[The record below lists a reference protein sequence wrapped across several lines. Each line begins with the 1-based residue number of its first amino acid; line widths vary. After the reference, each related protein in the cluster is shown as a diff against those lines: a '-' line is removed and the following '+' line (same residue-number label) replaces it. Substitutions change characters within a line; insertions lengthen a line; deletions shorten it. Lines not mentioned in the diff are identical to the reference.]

1 MMNHYIALT
10 SLKGN
15 KSKNGV
21 LRFSCLE
28 NVQKGTCI
36 VTEGFTPH
44 QRNVLRCKMIK

>member
-21 LRFSCLE
+21 LGFSCLE

-36 VTEGFTPH
+36 VE
-44 QRNVLRCKMIK
+44 RVLHHIKEMF

>member
-21 LRFSCLE
+21 LGCICLE
-28 NVQKGTCI
+28 NVQKGICI
-36 VTEGFTPH
+36 VEW
-44 QRNVLRCKMIK
+44 VLQHIKEMF